1 MLTRRGLL
9 RGLMA
14 AVAVKVLPSPKP
26 TKLLTDGS
34 TIYESWDI
42 AMKHDNVVRWV
53 PVIGYSSTPGTLHV
67 ESLEATMEVVVFKD
81 HLKGWHI
88 VKPT

>member
-42 AMKHDNVVRWV
+42 AMKHDHMVS
-53 PVIGYSSTPGTLHV
+53 VIGYSSTPGTLHV